1 MVPSPFL
8 KKIWQDAGTFISLV
22 GRQISHFIFII
33 SQLISTLHAGEKL
46 LDAEDD
52 VDAADAR
59 DGIVGGAGV
68 GPDPLDSE
76 SDQALLRRLR
86 QSQARQFTLHLETI
100 PIKLFS

>member
-8 KKIWQDAGTFISLV
+8 KKYGKMPEHLYLLV
-22 GRQISHFIFII
+22 ERQISHFIFII

-59 DGIVGGAGV
+59 DGIIGGAGV

-86 QSQARQFTLHLETI
+86 QSQAR
-100 PIKLFS
+100 

>member
-1 MVPSPFL
+1 MARCRNICIFGGKTSIPFYF
-8 KKIWQDAGTFISLV
+8 WYIS
-22 GRQISHFIFII
+22 IIFY
-33 SQLISTLHAGEKL
+33 TAGEKL

-59 DGIVGGAGV
+59 DGIIGGAGV

-86 QSQARQFTLHLETI
+86 QSQARQFTLHLPTI
-100 PIKLFS
+100 PIKLLFLKNNIRPEWSR